1 VIRKTVH
8 GDTKT
13 RAGVRLVRGQAP
25 LTDFEYA
32 HIIGLKNMVA
42 IETKLEPRVS
52 IMRSVWATRDQ
63 VSVSKVLSNIS
74 FALKKS
80 SGDQMLRPHHLRHS
94 AATRWLLPSAI
105 SSNPNLSKLQL
116 KMQNALGVSRL
127 YKGLLTD
134 TYPLNVAT
142 QLGHSNPMVSLK
154 WYVSLRES
162 LDSTN
167 HSVLENIKDKTLA
180 EIIGVEPK
188 QYSQRQ
194 RRLKKKIG
202 SSDHSVV
209 YRYCCD
215 ANLPS
220 LIDSKYDAYPKPR
233 NVDSKSLVDDVKAIH
248 IIEVLLSIDISPEEI
263 KNAKMNIA
271 DEEVERILSFKHSFD
286 SRFKYDGILSFER
299 ENIDIAEE
307 LMTCRRTHTWLIE
320 FLPRLSDIFQTDEAK
335 KNFLLDLHF
344 VLIYSRNQK
353 PAIVVDSKISLETV
367 LRVLQLMNIENK
379 NRVRFRSTKKDVA
392 KEFNGKHNKN
402 SANKTAFD
410 KKLRN
415 AGCEVVIDWPE
426 EIKKTRTFL
435 KIASVLW
442 IILQAL

>member
-1 VIRKTVH
+1 
-8 GDTKT
+8 
-13 RAGVRLVRGQAP
+13 
-25 LTDFEYA
+25 
-32 HIIGLKNMVA
+32 
-42 IETKLEPRVS
+42 
-52 IMRSVWATRDQ
+52 
-63 VSVSKVLSNIS
+63 
-74 FALKKS
+74 
-80 SGDQMLRPHHLRHS
+80 
-94 AATRWLLPSAI
+94 
-105 SSNPNLSKLQL
+105 
-116 KMQNALGVSRL
+116 MQNALGVSRL